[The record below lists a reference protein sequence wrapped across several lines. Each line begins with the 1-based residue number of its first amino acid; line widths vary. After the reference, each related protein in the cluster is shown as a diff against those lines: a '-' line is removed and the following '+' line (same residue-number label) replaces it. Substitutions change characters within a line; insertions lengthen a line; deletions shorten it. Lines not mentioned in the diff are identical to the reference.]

1 MKKFLEE
8 IGIPPLDSRQ
18 VEELCELA
26 EKTARKYVLS
36 KVCSREIST
45 LNVTVEVQGRKPIT
59 VDIDVEIT
67 LSPLMKD
74 YDVAKLAKEATQ
86 EAFTSVEKY
95 LRELACNF
103 KK

>member
-1 MKKFLEE
+1 VKKFLKK
-8 IGIPPLDSRQ
+8 IGIPSLNSTQ

-36 KVCSREIST
+36 KIPSRKISD
-45 LNVTVEVQGRKPIT
+45 LNVTVEILGRKPIT
-59 VDIDVEIT
+59 VDVDAEII
-67 LSPLMKD
+67 LSPLMKN

-86 EAFTSVEKY
+86 EAFVSIEKY
-95 LRELACNF
+95 LRELTCKS

>member
-1 MKKFLEE
+1 VKNLLEE
-8 IGIPPLDSRQ
+8 IGIPPLNSRQ
-18 VEELCELA
+18 EKELCELA

-36 KVCSREIST
+36 KVPSRKIST
-45 LNVTVEVQGRKPIT
+45 LDITVEIQGRKPIT
-59 VDIDVEIT
+59 VNVDVEIT

-86 EAFTSVEKY
+86 EAFMSVERY
-95 LRELACNF
+95 LRELRCKS